1 MTQILYGKNPV
12 IEALRAGRR
21 TIHEIYLEGKRG
33 KPPDDEIAPVL
44 QKYHVKFRIVEK
56 REIDSLTHQAKH
68 QGIAAKAD
76 DFPYSTIEQMVGQFP
91 DPAPQG
97 GSPPQAGSALFVMG
111 DSIQDPQNLG
121 TICRS
126 AYCFGA
132 QGIILN
138 KDQSVD
144 ITPAV
149 CKASAGAVEYLSVA
163 KVTNLARSL
172 EYLKENGFWTYA
184 AVAGASETLS
194 QLKPSP
200 KMVLVMGS
208 EGEGIRRLVLEKCDF
223 QFSIPMVRE
232 FDSLNVAQAASV
244 ILYAFS
250 QSKK

>member
-12 IEALRAGRR
+12 IEAVRAGRR
-21 TIHEIYLEGKRG
+21 KIHEIYVEGRKG
-33 KPPDDEIAPVL
+33 KPNDSEIASL
-44 QKYHVKFRIVEK
+44 LLKHHSKFRIVEK
-56 REIDSLTHQAKH
+56 SEIDSLTRQAKH

-76 DFPYSTIEQMVGQFP
+76 DFPYSTLEQMVEQFA
-91 DPAPQG
+91 DQ
-97 GSPPQAGSALFVMG
+97 ALFVMG

-121 TICRS
+121 AICRS

-132 QGIILN
+132 HGIILN

-144 ITPAV
+144 ITPVV

-172 EYLKENGFWTYA
+172 EYLKENGFWTYG
-184 AVAGASETLS
+184 AVANATDTLD

-223 QFSIPMVRE
+223 QFSIKMARK

-244 ILYAFS
+244 ILYAIS
-250 QSKK
+250 RKLSP

>member
-1 MTQILYGKNPV
+1 MTQILFGKNPV
-12 IEALRAGRR
+12 LEALKAKRR
-21 TIHEIYLEGKRG
+21 KIHEIYIEGQKG
-33 KPPDDEIAPVL
+33 KPKDNEIVSVL
-44 QKYHVKFRIVEK
+44 SKHHVKFRITEK
-56 REIDSLTHQAKH
+56 AEIDSLTHQAKH
-68 QGIAAKAD
+68 QGIAAKVD
-76 DFPYSTIEQMVGQFP
+76 DFPYSTIEQMVGQF
-91 DPAPQG
+91 
-97 GSPPQAGSALFVMG
+97 SESALFVMG

-121 TICRS
+121 AICRS

-132 QGIILN
+132 HGIILN

-144 ITPAV
+144 ITPVV

-172 EYLKENGFWTYA
+172 EYLKEKGFWTYA
-184 AVAGASETLS
+184 AVAGTTETLD

-223 QFSIPMVRE
+223 QFSIKMVRK

-244 ILYAFS
+244 ILYALS
-250 QSKK
+250 RKLSP